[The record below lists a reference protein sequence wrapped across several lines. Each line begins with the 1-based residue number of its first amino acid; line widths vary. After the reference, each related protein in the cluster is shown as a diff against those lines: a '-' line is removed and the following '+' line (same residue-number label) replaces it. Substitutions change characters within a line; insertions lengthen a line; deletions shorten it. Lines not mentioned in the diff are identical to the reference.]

1 MTSPGRKHLVIVSV
15 LALCLTPLALGV
27 TQPSRMV
34 SANGVTLRIP
44 AGWDGA
50 VARRP
55 DCDPER
61 LIVVSSAPLQIS
73 ASGQVQAP
81 RQRQVVILLL
91 EDRYVQDRPVGD
103 LRRPTHFAIAWNK
116 LVRLEPN
123 RYCGNPN
130 APAAMHY
137 FKTHGRYLGFIVYPG
152 AAVDAQ
158 TRATTLAVMD
168 GLRAGA

>member
-1 MTSPGRKHLVIVSV
+1 MSLGTKHLVILNV
-15 LALCLTPLALGV
+15 LALCVTPLAFAV
-27 TQPSRMV
+27 SQPSRTI
-34 SANGVTLRIP
+34 SANGTTLRIP
-44 AGWDGA
+44 AGWHAA
-50 VARRP
+50 VARTP